1 MVQPAILLFRG
12 GAEGYGD
19 AINVGRDTY
28 HWSFNMDCRALGR
41 ATVSNVMDILSSS
54 TGIDGEA
61 TAMFEWVDNST
72 PNQPIILVAGN
83 NNTQRYVIRIQNDSE
98 TLENANTSAGY
109 TDAVLYRE
117 SDGTTEMAF
126 FCNGQSED
134 AIEQRNKAGTFT
146 KSGHDAKADHLS
158 LVGGDLWRSKGSTV
172 SKLTLDTDPGVD
184 SNWGVAIEVG
194 VVSYPVNKILDFGG
208 SPLVLAGDGVFR
220 YNPSPFQA
228 RFDNLTPFVAPH
240 PDNGKGGSMDGRGRI
255 YYPTENE
262 GLLVLTFGAQSQQRP
277 LRFNTIDRDTP
288 FGRIQTMV
296 ADDEYIYLAVK
307 PGTNRTVAP
316 IDKVFTVVDLDG
328 GSGGPTWVDA
338 TSSATDHKYSTS
350 VALTDMGTADNYLYI
365 LADEPFWGVWMDVLV
380 ATTGSATVWRAAY
393 SDTPNSNSFT
403 GITNSLVLDATG
415 GGLRSGFI
423 GFDAGTDIVA
433 DGSWTTTT
441 VNSVSGKYGFRLQGS
456 GTTTSL
462 TAWRIAIV
470 PYRPPLDTTQ
480 ALLRWTGQMLA
491 GAQSKILVGSWVG
504 ERLIYQ
510 DVWTPT
516 SAQIDQLVISRTTG
530 KNSVG
535 RQTLWAASQK
545 GNYHVAIGPTGD
557 PARITWPVTNST
569 TIPHV
574 LACSGHDFGLPS
586 HLKSVKK
593 LVVNG
598 EYLQADDLLDVYY
611 KWDNDNA
618 WKKSGPH
625 TPFPVIAEDIEGHG
639 RILHVAVSIQD
650 TSQDAVAPYISSIE
664 IPEDEWE
671 DEGVQHEQLGEDLQS
686 PQSI

>member
-12 GAEGYGD
+12 GSEGYGD
-19 AINVGRDTY
+19 AINVGRDRY

-41 ATVSNVMDILSSS
+41 ATVSNIMDKLSSS

-72 PNQPIILVAGN
+72 PNQPIILVAGR
-83 NNTQRYVIRIQNDSE
+83 NNTQRYVILIQNDSE
-98 TLENANTSAGY
+98 TLENQNTSAGY

-126 FCNGQSED
+126 FCNGSSED
-134 AIEQRNKAGTFT
+134 ALEQRSKGASYSR
-146 KSGHDAKADHLS
+146 SGHDAKADHLS
-158 LVGGDLWRSKGSTV
+158 LVGGDLWRSVGSTV

-194 VVSYPVNKILDFGG
+194 TPSYPVNKILDFGG
-208 SPLVLAGDGVFR
+208 SPLVLTGQGVFR

-228 RFDNLTPFVAPH
+228 RFDNLTAFVAPH

-288 FGRIQTMV
+288 FGRIQTLV
-296 ADDEYIYLAVK
+296 ADDEYVYLALK

-316 IDKVFTVVDLDG
+316 INKVFTVVDLDG
-328 GSGGPTWVDA
+328 GAGGPTWVDA
-338 TSSATDHKYSTS
+338 TTNATDHKHSTV
-350 VALTDMGTADNYLYI
+350 VALTDMGANDNYLYI
-365 LADEPFWGVWMDVLV
+365 LADEPFWGVWIDVAV
-380 ATTGSATVWRAAY
+380 ATTGSATIWRLAY
-393 SDTPNSNSFT
+393 SDTPGSNSFT
-403 GITNSLVLDATG
+403 SISNELVLDSTG
-415 GGLRSGFI
+415 GGLRSGLVA
-423 GFDAGTDIVA
+423 FDAGTDIYA

-441 VNSVSGKYGFRLQGS
+441 VNSVSGKYGLRLQGS
-456 GTTTSL
+456 GATTSL
-462 TAWRIAIV
+462 TAWRIAII

-480 ALLRWTGQMLA
+480 ALMRWTGQMLA
-491 GAQSKILVGSWVG
+491 GAQPKILVGSWAG
-504 ERLIYQ
+504 ERFIYQ

-516 SAQIDQLVISRTTG
+516 SAQIDQLVVGRTTG

-535 RQTLWAASQK
+535 RQTLWAATHR
-545 GNYHVAIGPTGD
+545 GFYHVAIGPTGD

-586 HLKSVKK
+586 HLKSVKS

-598 EYLQADDLLDVYY
+598 EYLQADDLLDIYY
-611 KWDNDNA
+611 KWDNDIA

-625 TPFPVIAEDIEGHG
+625 TPFPVITDEIEGHG

-650 TSQDAVAPYISSIE
+650 ASQDAIAPYISSIE

-671 DEGVQHEQLGEDLQS
+671 DEGVQLEQLGPDIAS
-686 PQSI
+686 PQEI